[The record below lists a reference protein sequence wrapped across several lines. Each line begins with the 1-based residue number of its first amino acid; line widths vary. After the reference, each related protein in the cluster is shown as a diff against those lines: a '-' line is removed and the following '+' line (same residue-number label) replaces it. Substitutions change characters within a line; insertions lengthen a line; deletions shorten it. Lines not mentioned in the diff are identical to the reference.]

1 MKNEKLFFYITKYT
15 NGTYR
20 VETPD
25 IRYHW
30 RDGLLK
36 DEIKP
41 EKLGTVLEKM
51 AEDARNKYELD
62 ALFEFRYIYEVCYED
77 YKKAY

>member
-15 NGTYR
+15 DGNYR
-20 VETPD
+20 IETPD

-30 RDGLLK
+30 REGLLK

-41 EKLGTVLEKM
+41 EKLGITLEKI
-51 AEDARNKYELD
+51 AENAREKYDIE
-62 ALFEFRYIYEVCYED
+62 ALFEFRDI
-77 YKKAY
+77 

>member
-15 NGTYR
+15 NGNYR
-20 VETPD
+20 IETPD

-30 RDGLLK
+30 REGLLK

-41 EKLGTVLEKM
+41 EKLGMVLEKM
-51 AEDARNKYELD
+51 AEVGITWEEIDAAMANE
-62 ALFEFRYIYEVCYED
+62 EF
-77 YKKAY
+77 

>member
-15 NGTYR
+15 NGNYR
-20 VETPD
+20 IETPD

-41 EKLGTVLEKM
+41 EKLVTDLEKM
-51 AEDARNKYELD
+51 AEDERNKYRLD
-62 ALFEFRYIYEVCYED
+62 VIFEIR
-77 YKKAY
+77 